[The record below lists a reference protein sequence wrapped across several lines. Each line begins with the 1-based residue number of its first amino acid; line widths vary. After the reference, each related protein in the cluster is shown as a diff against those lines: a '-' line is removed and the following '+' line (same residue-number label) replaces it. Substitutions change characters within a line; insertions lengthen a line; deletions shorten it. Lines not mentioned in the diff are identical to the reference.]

1 METKTTIYKLSSIM
15 VNSFSQSKEIENISN
30 QDNPSIVF
38 SLTLKANVRSHNLI
52 ADAVIVYLNG
62 SEKELA
68 KLSYSFVTNIE
79 DLESHINE
87 KDSTIYL
94 PDTLIRTIIFDT
106 FATGR
111 AMISE
116 RLAGTALK
124 DDYLPLGGAED
135 IWNKF
140 KANPKINIIKDA

>member
-1 METKTTIYKLSSIM
+1 M

-87 KDSTIYL
+87 KDST
-94 PDTLIRTIIFDT
+94 P
-106 FATGR
+106 
-111 AMISE
+111 
-116 RLAGTALK
+116 
-124 DDYLPLGGAED
+124 
-135 IWNKF
+135 
-140 KANPKINIIKDA
+140 